1 MLSDDLARH
10 VALHHALGFRFRT
23 QRLLLRNFVAF
34 AERRGDRFISAA
46 RVLAWAV
53 EAPSPEQR
61 RNRLLNVRRFAIAM
75 HAEDPRHEVPA
86 ADALGRGLFRRKLPY
101 IYSAGEIQ
109 RLMAA
114 AASLPPAGTIR
125 PLTYAMLFGLL
136 AATGMRISEA
146 LALRL
151 GDVTE
156 DGLIVVKTKFKK
168 SRLIPLHPTTRKA
181 LNDYLSSR
189 LRLATCSDALLIAN
203 TGAPPSYETAASL
216 FRQLSRQIG
225 LRGDPGQPGPRIHD
239 LRHSFTVRSL
249 EGCPCDRDSVSR
261 HILALSTYL
270 GHAHVTDTYWYL
282 QATPTLMA
290 QIAEAG
296 EALLQREGVA

>member
-1 MLSDDLARH
+1 MLNDDLARY
-10 VALHHALGFRFRT
+10 VALHEALGFRFRT

-34 AERRGDRFISAA
+34 AELRGDRFINTA

-53 EAPSPEQR
+53 KAPSPEQR

-75 HAEDPRHEVPA
+75 HAEDSRHEVPA
-86 ADALGRGLFRRKLPY
+86 ADALGRGLFRRKRPY
-101 IYSAGEIQ
+101 IYSADEIQ

-114 AASLPPAGTIR
+114 AISLPPAGTIR

-151 GDVTE
+151 GDITE
-156 DGLIVVKTKFKK
+156 DGLIVAKTKFKK
-168 SRLIPLHPTTRKA
+168 SRSIPLHPTARKA
-181 LNDYLSSR
+181 LNDYLSVR
-189 LRLATCSDALLIAN
+189 LRLATRSDALFIAN
-203 TGAPPSYETAASL
+203 TGAPPAYETAASL

-225 LRGDPGQPGPRIHD
+225 LRGNPGQPGPRIHD
-239 LRHSFTVRSL
+239 LRHSFAVRSL
-249 EGCPCDRDSVSR
+249 ERCPCDRDSISR

-282 QATPTLMA
+282 QATPILMA

-296 EALLQREGVA
+296 ETLQKGDAA

>member
-1 MLSDDLARH
+1 MLIDDLARH
-10 VALHHALGFRFRT
+10 VALHDALGFRFRT

-34 AERRGDRFISAA
+34 AELQGDRFISTE

-61 RNRLLNVRRFAIAM
+61 RNRLLNVRRFAISM

-101 IYSAGEIQ
+101 IYTADEIQ
-109 RLMAA
+109 QLIAA
-114 AASLPPAGTIR
+114 AASLPPAGTMR

-156 DGLIVVKTKFKK
+156 DGLIVGKTKFHK
-168 SRLIPLHPTTRKA
+168 SRLIPLHATTRKA
-181 LNDYLSSR
+181 LNDYLSAR
-189 LRLATCSDALLIAN
+189 TPIAAFSDAVFIAN
-203 TGAPPSYETAASL
+203 TGLAPAYETAASL
-216 FRQLSRQIG
+216 FRQLSRKIG
-225 LRGDPGQPGPRIHD
+225 LRGGPGQPGPRIHD
-239 LRHSFTVRSL
+239 LRHSFAVRSL
-249 EGCPCDRDSVSR
+249 EQCPCDRNAVSR

-282 QATPTLMA
+282 QATPILMA

-296 EALLQREGVA
+296 EALQRGELA

>member
-1 MLSDDLARH
+1 MLIDDLARH
-10 VALHHALGFRFRT
+10 VALHDALGFRFRT

-34 AERRGDRFISAA
+34 AELQGDRFISTE

-61 RNRLLNVRRFAIAM
+61 RNRLLNVRRFAISM

-101 IYSAGEIQ
+101 IYTADEIQ

-114 AASLPPAGTIR
+114 AASLPPAGTMR

-156 DGLIVVKTKFKK
+156 DGLIVGKTKFHK
-168 SRLIPLHPTTRKA
+168 SRLIPLHATTRKA
-181 LNDYLSSR
+181 LNDYL
-189 LRLATCSDALLIAN
+189 CKIAGN
-203 TGAPPSYETAASL
+203 NDP
-216 FRQLSRQIG
+216 
-225 LRGDPGQPGPRIHD
+225 LRG
-239 LRHSFTVRSL
+239 SFRVQS
-249 EGCPCDRDSVSR
+249 
-261 HILALSTYL
+261 
-270 GHAHVTDTYWYL
+270 
-282 QATPTLMA
+282 
-290 QIAEAG
+290 
-296 EALLQREGVA
+296 